1 MACALHVNIFGV
13 RVLCCVSVPPS
24 VFRSVS
30 VGVVPGALF
39 GVLFS
44 AVLPSGSL
52 VALAFRL
59 VVLLPFVGCL
69 MASFVSFC
77 PASAGSVKL
86 GRSSASSLFPVDGV
100 GVTGCVVVKAM
111 WFSGSARSPLA
122 VSSAAGAAGI
132 WLVVVSPAGVRSEL
146 FCLSV
151 ALSPSD
157 LGLLV
162 ASCTSAVK
170 SKALVFP
177 VVAAGS
183 SDVAASSYF
192 CGLAAAGPGLDVP
205 ADGVSLL

>member
-1 MACALHVNIFGV
+1 VACALHVYIFGV

-77 PASAGSVKL
+77 PASAGSVAL
-86 GRSSASSLFPVDGV
+86 GRSSASSLFPVDVV
-100 GVTGCVVVKAM
+100 GLSGCVVVKAM
-111 WFSGSARSPLA
+111 WFAGSSRAPLA
-122 VSSAAGAAGI
+122 VASSAGAAGI
-132 WLVVVSPAGVRSEL
+132 WLVVEGVSGGRRDL
-146 FCLSV
+146 FCLSA

-157 LGLLV
+157 LGKLV
-162 ASCTSAVK
+162 ASCKSAVA
-170 SKALVFP
+170 SGAVVFP
-177 VVAAGS
+177 VVAAGAS
-183 SDVAASSYF
+183 NVAAASFF
-192 CGLAAAGPGLDVP
+192 CGLAASGPGLDVP